1 MLPVLNTP
9 SMASSDPRRQKDDV
23 FVKGAAR
30 RRLRISEAR
39 RCTGRRASS
48 PHPKR
53 RTEHKSSRNPQGGLG
68 READQSVSEFPLLRE
83 KTEPAAERE
92 KEGERGDEG
101 HKRSTRAKF
110 RTFSSSRLVCSK
122 QGAKPSAQPVIWDMT
137 SWTYGRG
144 GRVIARLADHRPSA
158 EHS

>member
-1 MLPVLNTP
+1 MHG
-9 SMASSDPRRQKDDV
+9 SD
-23 FVKGAAR
+23 FALAR
-30 RRLRISEAR
+30 RDAKQTGEPRARI
-39 RCTGRRASS
+39 
-48 PHPKR
+48 PKR

-101 HKRSTRAKF
+101 QKRSTRAKF

-137 SWTYGRG
+137 SWTLGRG

-158 EHS
+158 DQPVGVLRVKKVPLVEGLPSAGTRDLS